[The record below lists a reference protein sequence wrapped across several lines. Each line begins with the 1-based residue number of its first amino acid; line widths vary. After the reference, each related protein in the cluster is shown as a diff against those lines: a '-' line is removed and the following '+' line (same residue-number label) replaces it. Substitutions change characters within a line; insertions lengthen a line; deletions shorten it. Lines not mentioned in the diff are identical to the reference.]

1 MKRGGEKRRT
11 QNPGEIRFLVMKRF
25 LLVLMAIGFC
35 GLGAA
40 RADESVQAAQT
51 RLKEGGFYFGEAN
64 GVYDGDTA
72 AAVARYQIR
81 HGLAISGKLD
91 AATIQALGLA
101 KVKANAPEPSPTSGT
116 WRQLRNGDMQF
127 LKALD
132 AKAAPSPRAP
142 ARSRPGRAPAAG
154 AKKGLPVDDVSP
166 GSGREAES
174 NPPSRRLP
182 SEAAASAERLR
193 DYVGA
198 FVLAGLDPRVGAEL
212 EFFGERVDY
221 FGERNLEHARIRRDL
236 LRYDARWPERRFWLA
251 GELEIEQ
258 KARGGLK
265 VTFPLRYELR
275 RGSKHAS
282 GKVLKTL
289 TLRKT
294 GDNDFEIVAVDERKA
309 LRNRK

>member
-1 MKRGGEKRRT
+1 
-11 QNPGEIRFLVMKRF
+11 MKRF
-25 LLVLMAIGFC
+25 LLVLVAIGLC

-40 RADESVQAAQT
+40 RADESVQEAQT
-51 RLKEGGFYFGEAN
+51 RLKEGGFYFGEAS
-64 GVYDGDTA
+64 GAYDGDTA

-91 AATIQALGLA
+91 AGTIQALGL
-101 KVKANAPEPSPTSGT
+101 VKAKADAPEPSPTSGT

-127 LKALD
+127 LKALN
-132 AKAAPSPRAP
+132 AKAPPAPPAPHAP
-142 ARSRPGRAPAAG
+142 ARSRPGRPPAG
-154 AKKGLPVDDVSP
+154 VKKALPEDDVSP
-166 GSGREAES
+166 GSGRKAES

-212 EFFGERVDY
+212 EFFGERVNY
-221 FGERNLEHARIRRDL
+221 FGERNLDHARIRRDL

-251 GELEIEQ
+251 GELEVEQ
-258 KARGGLK
+258 EARGGLK

-294 GDNDFEIVAVDERKA
+294 GRDDFEIVAVNER
-309 LRNRK
+309 

>member
-1 MKRGGEKRRT
+1 M
-11 QNPGEIRFLVMKRF
+11 RFLVVKQF
-25 LLVLMAIGFC
+25 LLVFMAIGLC
-35 GLGAA
+35 GLGVA

-64 GVYDGDTA
+64 GIYDGATG

-91 AATIQALGLA
+91 AGTIKALGLVKA
-101 KVKANAPEPSPTSGT
+101 KANAPEPSATSGS

-127 LKALD
+127 LKELD
-132 AKAAPSPRAP
+132 TKATPPPRAR

-154 AKKGLPVDDVSP
+154 VAEGPPVDVVSP
-166 GSGREAES
+166 ASGGEMKS
-174 NPPSRRLP
+174 NTPGRRQP

-193 DYVGA
+193 DYIGA
-198 FVLAGLDPRVGAEL
+198 FVLAGLDPQVGAEL
-212 EFFGERVDY
+212 EFFGARVDY
-221 FGERNLEHARIRRDL
+221 FGERNLVRARIRRDL
-236 LRYDARWPERRFWLA
+236 VRYDERWPERRFWLA
-251 GELEIEQ
+251 GEPEVEE
-258 KARGGLK
+258 KAQGKLK

-282 GKVLKTL
+282 GKLLKTL

-294 GDNDFEIVAVDERKA
+294 SGDDFEIVAVNERKA
-309 LRNRK
+309 LRK